1 MFPADLVGLQ
11 NDYFFIL
18 LRYKDPREY
27 KNVRENW
34 RKLLFRQKGLQWALC
49 RRCNP
54 GDIFI

>member
-27 KNVRENW
+27 KKCKG
-34 RKLLFRQKGLQWALC
+34 KLEEITLQTERTAVGFM
-49 RRCNP
+49 P
-54 GDIFI
+54 